1 MGVMWGISN
10 ELMTSP
16 FVFALSYL
24 FFSIV
29 ATYFWFRYRELATK
43 LKDKIIAT
51 QHQSHSH

>member
-1 MGVMWGISN
+1 MWGISN